1 MWPAL
6 CTVQYTQGGAAEHS
20 WKKPVGRG
28 DVEMHGKEINSEKN
42 REENVKNK
50 KGTVEAS
57 VQQLKHIFHAR
68 PCRLTSHNW
77 IILGSWLLT
86 SLAMAGS
93 ITAGASRASLDTP
106 LTDSVKIVWWEL
118 SVFKFSLSP
127 PRFFLPEWKCQLL
140 IWEGQG
146 KNSWHRAGTFQG
158 LFVVF

>member
-1 MWPAL
+1 MKRPEISQEIKPRQQCDQPYAL
-6 CTVQYTQGGAAEHS
+6 FSTPRKEQLSTHE
-20 WKKPVGRG
+20 KKTVGRG

-42 REENVKNK
+42 REENVINK

-57 VQQLKHIFHAR
+57 VQQIKHIFHAR
-68 PCRLTSHNW
+68 PCQLTSHNW

-106 LTDSVKIVWWEL
+106 LTDSVKIVRWEL

-127 PRFFLPEWKCQLL
+127 PRSFLPE
-140 IWEGQG
+140 
-146 KNSWHRAGTFQG
+146 
-158 LFVVF
+158 